1 MMNTYIS
8 ILRGINVGGK
18 NKVRM
23 VELRS
28 LYENIGFKNVQS
40 YIQSG
45 NVVFLAK
52 STKPKH
58 LEAQIVKEIQ
68 AAFGYDVS
76 VIVRTLDVWEA
87 TVHNNPFTKD
97 TEKEEKF
104 LHVTFLSNSIAL
116 ASIDTE
122 KIMEKKRPGEE
133 VSFSKKVVYLYCPI
147 SYGRTKLNN
156 NFFERKLKTRAT
168 TRNWK
173 TTKKL
178 LKMAENLQKLRRKEK
193 TNEK

>member
-45 NVVFLAK
+45 NVVFL
-52 STKPKH
+52 TKNIEPKH
-58 LEAQIVKEIQ
+58 LESQIVKEIQ
-68 AAFGYDVS
+68 VAFGYEVS

-97 TEKEEKF
+97 TEKEDKF
-104 LHVTFLSNSIAL
+104 LHVTFLSNPIAL
-116 ASIDTE
+116 ERIDTE
-122 KIMEKKRPGEE
+122 KIMKKKRPREE
-133 VSFSKKVVYLYCPI
+133 VSFSKNAVYLYCPKG
-147 SYGRTKLNN
+147 YGRTKLNN
-156 NFFERKLKTRAT
+156 NFFERKLKTPAT

-173 TTKKL
+173 TTKRL
-178 LKMAENLQKLRRKEK
+178 LKMAQGINQ
-193 TNEK
+193 